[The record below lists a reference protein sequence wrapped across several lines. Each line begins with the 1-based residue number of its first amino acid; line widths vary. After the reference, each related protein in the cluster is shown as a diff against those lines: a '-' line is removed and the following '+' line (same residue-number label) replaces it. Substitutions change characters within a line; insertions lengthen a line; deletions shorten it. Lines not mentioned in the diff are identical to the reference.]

1 MKVIILSYKKSIFLF
16 TKIVLEGGY
25 LEMIAPLVFD
35 SVLIDNILYHVQKK
49 CQNIAWKTMVY
60 IYSKKSFSMFS
71 ISKVLLFYERTLFF
85 INIYVQTFIK
95 HVIKACYS
103 IGYSRCGY
111 SHECLHDF

>member
-1 MKVIILSYKKSIFLF
+1 MKVIILSYKKSILLL
-16 TKIVLEGGY
+16 TKIVLEAGY
-25 LEMIAPLVFD
+25 LEMIVPLVFD

-60 IYSKKSFSMFS
+60 LFKKSFSMFS